1 MFDIFPE
8 PIMNL
13 PEAEIHLEGV
23 KIYLLQ
29 GENAQI
35 VFMAFEKDTEI
46 PEHSHESQ
54 WEIVLEGKV
63 DYFENNVKHTY
74 KKGDRF
80 FISKGTK
87 HSAKVYAGYASIA
100 FFNQKERY
108 KKK

>member
-1 MFDIFPE
+1 MDSIFPE
-8 PIMNL
+8 PILKL
-13 PEAEIHLEGV
+13 PEAEVPFKGI
-23 KIYLLQ
+23 KAYLSQ
-29 GENAQI
+29 GENHQI
-35 VFMAFEKDTEI
+35 IFMKFEEDAHI
-46 PEHSHESQ
+46 PEHSHDSQ

-63 DYFENNVKHTY
+63 DYWEEGIKYTF

-80 FISKGTK
+80 FVSKGKK